1 MQMPPWITKL
11 TQKQI
16 KYIVFVFVLYS
27 VECLSKKDLQFA
39 SFQFISAVYQLFWNP
54 GCARSRTDTAHLSV
68 SENVFSDFY
77 PCETQF
83 EDYTFR
89 ARTFFF
95 FFPNKLRTFWLV
107 LATSRGSF
115 TEGWTPLMSEALKLG
130 RWQKGLGRKM
140 WRDSTRD
147 RSRTG

>member
-1 MQMPPWITKL
+1 MQMPPSITKL

-27 VECLSKKDLQFA
+27 VECLSKKDLQVA

-95 FFPNKLRTFWLV
+95 FFFLTNWEHF
-107 LATSRGSF
+107 
-115 TEGWTPLMSEALKLG
+115 GWSSPPQGARLQRAEP
-130 RWQKGLGRKM
+130 R
-140 WRDSTRD
+140 
-147 RSRTG
+147 